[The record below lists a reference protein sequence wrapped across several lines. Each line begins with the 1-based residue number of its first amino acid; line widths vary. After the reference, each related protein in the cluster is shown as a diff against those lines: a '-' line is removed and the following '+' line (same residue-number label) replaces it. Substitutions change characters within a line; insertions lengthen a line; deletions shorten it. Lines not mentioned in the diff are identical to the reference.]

1 MFLRAHSPLKQ
12 QKHGS
17 YKLRGLSI
25 KYESPGAH
33 SLFEVRYKLVDQE
46 ESEKCC
52 SLHEILHADGQYC
65 SSVASFLMIWCVW
78 CVSFNIFQTFTIK
91 RVYIATSS
99 ALLCAASEVM
109 TAGLPARSACR
120 QQVHLPLRWAP
131 GWKEGSMRSLQMLAF
146 LIADSHWFNSFT
158 FCSDVK
164 KNHQLPHAVTK
175 KVIRPNH
182 GYFLMPDVK
191 VPFQPHVSVK

>member
-1 MFLRAHSPLKQ
+1 M
-12 QKHGS
+12 
-17 YKLRGLSI
+17 
-25 KYESPGAH
+25 
-33 SLFEVRYKLVDQE
+33 DQE

-164 KNHQLPHAVTK
+164 KKTPVTTCCNQKSTQTKPWLITNNSNLFLFPKSCCHQ
-175 KVIRPNH
+175 
-182 GYFLMPDVK
+182 YFIW
-191 VPFQPHVSVK
+191 S